1 MRADIHDESG
11 ATMSSSQ
18 RPDTLM
24 QDRIC
29 QIDENLLH
37 RTAGPYIGSL
47 PQHVT
52 APHQHAHK
60 RWMIWSRAASIP
72 TPFGYVYRSK
82 RPTHIGITV
91 ARKPSPLAPNHLI

>member
-11 ATMSSSQ
+11 ATKSSSQ

-37 RTAGPYIGSL
+37 RTADARPHL
-47 PQHVT
+47 PD
-52 APHQHAHK
+52 
-60 RWMIWSRAASIP
+60 R
-72 TPFGYVYRSK
+72 
-82 RPTHIGITV
+82 
-91 ARKPSPLAPNHLI
+91 RKPLAPHGRTIHWVIRDRVASAASLAMSVIAPKAEVNSEH